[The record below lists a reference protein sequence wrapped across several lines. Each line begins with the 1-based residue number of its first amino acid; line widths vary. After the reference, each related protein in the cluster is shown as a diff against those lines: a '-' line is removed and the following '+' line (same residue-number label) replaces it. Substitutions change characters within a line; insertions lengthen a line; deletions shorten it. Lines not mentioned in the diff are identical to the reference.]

1 MILADKII
9 ELRKKNGWSQEE
21 LAEKVGVSRQSVSKW
36 EGALSVPD
44 LDKILLM
51 SQIFGVSTDYLLKD
65 EFGEPEYIETKDA
78 PAEEETV
85 LRRVSMEEAASFLAV
100 KKETAPRIALATL
113 LCIISPIT
121 LIFMGGLYEA
131 GVISISEN
139 MSAGIGLIALI
150 VLVAAAVA
158 LFITSSMKTEKYEYI
173 EKEPIELEYGVS
185 GMVKERQSRMSEAHT
200 RDTVLGI
207 CICVLSV
214 VPIFVG
220 LFSENEMYAIAG
232 VCALLAIVACG
243 VFLLINS
250 GIKWESTQKLL
261 QEGDY
266 TVAEKRRNKAVSPI
280 ASIYWLTVTAGYLAW
295 SFWTGGWDRTWIVWP
310 VAGVLFGAIM
320 AVASM
325 IKKRK

>member
-1 MILADKII
+1 
-9 ELRKKNGWSQEE
+9 
-21 LAEKVGVSRQSVSKW
+21 
-36 EGALSVPD
+36 
-44 LDKILLM
+44 
-51 SQIFGVSTDYLLKD
+51 
-65 EFGEPEYIETKDA
+65 
-78 PAEEETV
+78 
-85 LRRVSMEEAASFLAV
+85 
-100 KKETAPRIALATL
+100 
-113 LCIISPIT
+113 
-121 LIFMGGLYEA
+121 
-131 GVISISEN
+131 
-139 MSAGIGLIALI
+139 
-150 VLVAAAVA
+150 
-158 LFITSSMKTEKYEYI
+158 MKTEKYEYI

-185 GMVKERQSRMSEAHT
+185 GMVKERQNRMSEAHT

-214 VPIFVG
+214 VPVFVG
-220 LFSENEMYAIAG
+220 LFSENEIYSIAG

-280 ASIYWLTVTAGYLAW
+280 SSIYWLIVTAGYLAW

-320 AVASM
+320 AIVGM
-325 IKKRK
+325 IKKQK